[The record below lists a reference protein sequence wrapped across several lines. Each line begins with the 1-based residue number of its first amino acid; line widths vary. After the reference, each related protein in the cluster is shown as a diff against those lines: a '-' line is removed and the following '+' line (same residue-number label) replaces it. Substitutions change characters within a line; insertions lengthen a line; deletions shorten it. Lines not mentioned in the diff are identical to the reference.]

1 MFEILCT
8 KKDSPGFG
16 ELWCF
21 DYTFENGTTVT
32 DEPLMHEA
40 SAMID
45 SFLVAKHR
53 TDVDTIYLSFETSTS
68 NNWDFVLDY
77 VRAEDDGSIYYAS
90 CRRPPSLM
98 GEIWLC
104 PVLDSFFPERKPAQ
118 LYVYITPVDRT
129 MLKDS
134 PQTTPVDVLS
144 H

>member
-1 MFEILCT
+1 MFEITCT

-16 ELWCF
+16 KLWCF
-21 DYTFENGTTVT
+21 DYTFEDGTTVT

-40 SAMID
+40 SALLD
-45 SFLVAKHR
+45 SFLIAKHC
-53 TDVDTIYLSFETSTS
+53 TNVSTIYLTFETTQS
-68 NNWDFVLDY
+68 NTWDFLLDY
-77 VRAEDDGSIYYAS
+77 VRAEDDGSVYYAS

-118 LYVYITPVDRT
+118 LYVYITPV
-129 MLKDS
+129 LKEQ
-134 PQTTPVDVLS
+134 PVAAHQTTPVDVLS